1 MVLTSVNI
9 TQIILPVSKM
19 IKRKRLT
26 EIVEIT
32 ISIEFWRHTYLHSN
46 PYIDRCLAIRLL
58 KNSPKICISM
68 CFEKNL

>member
-32 ISIEFWRHTYLHSN
+32 ISIEFWRHTYLLTFKSV
-46 PYIDRCLAIRLL
+46 Y
-58 KNSPKICISM
+58 
-68 CFEKNL
+68 